1 MENKPIIEK
10 IKSIAELVMMM
21 GKSTSDDEKRQLQ
34 EQIDK
39 IRAQRASKPKPIS
52 KMTSMNDLV
61 MKLEKGNPSEAE
73 KLEIKQRLKKLRGD
87 KCDKATD
94 DATPTAEPS
103 LAEKTMILRQYYA
116 EKYGKKPVVN
126 NTSKILDLIDDSCDL
141 KSSPKNEWF
150 SPTDTISSFGNSE
163 EIPTDN
169 KSILQQIDNDYEII
183 EIKINM
189 RKKYKSPAAFCRP

>member
-1 MENKPIIEK
+1 MENKPIKK

-21 GKSTSDDEKRQLQ
+21 KKSTSDDEKRQLQ

-87 KCDKATD
+87 KCDKATN

-126 NTSKILDLIDDSCDL
+126 NTSKILDLIDNSSDL
-141 KSSPKNEWF
+141 KPSPKNEWF
-150 SPTDTISSFGNSE
+150 SPTDSINSE

-189 RKKYKSPAAFCRP
+189 RKKYKSPAAFCQP

>member
-21 GKSTSDDEKRQLQ
+21 GKSTSDDEKRQLK

-39 IRAQRASKPKPIS
+39 IRAQRASKPKPKSIS

-73 KLEIKQRLKKLRGD
+73 KLEIKQRLQKLRGD
-87 KCDKATD
+87 KCDKATN

-103 LAEKTMILRQYYA
+103 LAEKTMMLRKYYA
-116 EKYGKKPVVN
+116 EKYGNTAN
-126 NTSKILDLIDDSCDL
+126 NTSKILDLIDDSYDL
-141 KSSPKNEWF
+141 KPSPKNEWF
-150 SPTDTISSFGNSE
+150 SPTDSINSE
-163 EIPTDN
+163 EIPIDS
-169 KSILQQIDNDYEII
+169 KSILQQLDNDYEII

-189 RKKYKSPAAFCRP
+189 RKKYKLPTTFCRP

>member
-1 MENKPIIEK
+1 MENKPIIAK

-61 MKLEKGNPSEAE
+61 MKLNKGNPSEAE

-87 KCDKATD
+87 KCDKATN

-126 NTSKILDLIDDSCDL
+126 NTSKILDLIDNSYGL
-141 KSSPKNEWF
+141 KPSPKE
-150 SPTDTISSFGNSE
+150 
-163 EIPTDN
+163 
-169 KSILQQIDNDYEII
+169 
-183 EIKINM
+183 
-189 RKKYKSPAAFCRP
+189 